1 MRKDQQFTDDGR
13 SPALSAAIPALLGL
27 LLLFTPLGA
36 VLVNSSYDLP
46 FLLRPDRFADGV
58 AIVQMDG
65 ESAASLQQSSPASW
79 DTALHARFL
88 KQMADW
94 NVRAVVLVLPVQQA
108 STNDSELARA
118 AAQCGR
124 VIFSASA
131 KPEADPRQRAASITP
146 PPPELQRA
154 AAWGVPSFD
163 ESDPEPRRCPDEH
176 SSAPTLALKAV
187 QMLYPSAPVPPETV
201 RWLNFYGPPG
211 ALPWF
216 RYADVLGDKLPSDVL
231 SNRVVFVGPP
241 DSFAEA
247 GGAYA
252 PLRAPQTGA
261 AHHGFSRAEL
271 EATAYL
277 NLVHREWLTRLT
289 PVWEAILIVVLGV
302 AAGLILGL
310 FRPLRAALV
319 AAVGVLVLVAGA
331 LWLMWGQGVWFAWT
345 IPALVQIPVA
355 LGWCA
360 ITSTWRLSQEMNAM
374 EKALADAEP
383 MSRPVPSLSAAA
395 AANLQMETPP
405 PVKIPNHRLLR
416 CIGRGAYG
424 EVWLA
429 HDEIGVWH
437 AVKILFRSNFKE
449 ATPYEREYRGIMQY
463 TPLSRT
469 HHGLVQILHVGR
481 EREAGFFYYVMELA
495 DCDIH
500 GRQIDAAT
508 YLPRTLSHEI
518 DRHTRLPMQ
527 DSLTLVIEL
536 SEAVS
541 YLHSRQLVHR
551 DIKPANIIF
560 VNNVPKL
567 ADVGLVAH
575 IAEAR
580 RDDKNLGTQGFVPPE
595 GPGTIGADV
604 YSLGKVLCEIY
615 LGRAVAESSGEPALP
630 ADQPPEPGQDE
641 LLEIIRHACDED
653 LNDRYK
659 TVKEL
664 QEDLMLLRERLG
676 GRR

>member
-13 SPALSAAIPALLGL
+13 SPGLSAAIPALLGL
-27 LLLFTPLGA
+27 LLLLTPLG
-36 VLVNSSYDLP
+36 VPLIHLSYDLP
-46 FLLRPDRFADGV
+46 FLLRTDRFADGV

-65 ESAASLQQSSPASW
+65 ESAASLQQVSPASW

-88 KQMADW
+88 EKLSTW
-94 NVRAVVLVLPVQQA
+94 KVRAVVFVLPLERS
-108 STNDSELARA
+108 STNDAALARA

-124 VIFSASA
+124 VIFAAGVRPGRDPEPRSAN
-131 KPEADPRQRAASITP
+131 ITP

-163 ESDPEPRRCPDEH
+163 EGDPEPRHCPDENP
-176 SSAPTLALKAV
+176 SAPTLALKAA
-187 QMLYPSAPVPPETV
+187 QMTSPTAPVLPETV
-201 RWLNFYGPPG
+201 RWLNFYGAPG
-211 ALPWF
+211 ALTWF
-216 RYADVLGDKLPSDVL
+216 RYADVLGDKLPSEVL
-231 SNRVVFVGPP
+231 SNHVIFVGPP
-241 DSFAEA
+241 DSFREA
-247 GGAYA
+247 TGAYA

-261 AHHGFSRAEL
+261 GHPGFSRAEL

-277 NLVHREWLTRLT
+277 NLTRKEWLTRLA
-289 PVWEAILIVVLGV
+289 PVWEAILIAVLGA
-302 AAGLILGL
+302 AAGLCLGR
-310 FRPLRAALV
+310 FRPLRAALF
-319 AAVGVLVLVAGA
+319 AGAGVLVLVAVA
-331 LWLMWGQGVWFAWT
+331 LGLMWGRGVWFAWT
-345 IPALVQIPVA
+345 IPALVQLPVA

-360 ITSTWRLSQEMNAM
+360 ITGTWRLSQEMHAM

-383 MSRPVPSLSAAA
+383 MARPAASTSVSA
-395 AANLQMETPP
+395 NFEVETPP

-429 HDEIGVWH
+429 HDEIGVWR

-481 EREAGFFYYVMELA
+481 EREAGYFYYVMELA
-495 DCDIH
+495 DCEAH
-500 GRQIDAAT
+500 GRRVDAAT
-508 YLPRTLSHEI
+508 YAPRTLSHEI
-518 DRHTRLPMQ
+518 DQCLRLPLLE
-527 DSLTLVIEL
+527 SLVLVIEL

-580 RDDKNLGTQGFVPPE
+580 RDDKKLGTQGFVPPE

-615 LGRAVAESSGEPALP
+615 LGRAVAESTGEAALP
-630 ADQPPEPGQDE
+630 ADLAPEPGQDE
-641 LLEIIRHACDED
+641 LLEIIRHACAED
-653 LNDRYK
+653 LNHRYRL
-659 TVKEL
+659 VKEM
-664 QEDLMLLRERLG
+664 QADLMLLRDHLG
-676 GRR
+676 GRG

>member
-1 MRKDQQFTDDGR
+1 MRKDQQFTEDGR

-36 VLVNSSYDLP
+36 VLVNFSYDLP
-46 FLLRPDRFADGV
+46 FLLRPDRFTDGV

-65 ESAASLQQSSPASW
+65 ESAASLQQSSPALW

-88 KQMADW
+88 EQMAGW
-94 NVRAVVLVLPVQQA
+94 KVRAVVFVLPVEPA
-108 STNDSELARA
+108 STNDAELARA

-124 VIFSASA
+124 VIFAASV
-131 KPEADPRQRAASITP
+131 KPEADPGPRAMNITP

-163 ESDPEPRRCPDEH
+163 ESDPEPRRCPDEN

-187 QMLYPSAPVPPETV
+187 QMLYPSAPVLPETV

-211 ALPWF
+211 VLPWF

-247 GGAYA
+247 RGAYA
-252 PLRAPQTGA
+252 PLRAPQTGV

-271 EATAYL
+271 EATTYL
-277 NLVHREWLTRLT
+277 NLVHREWLTRLA
-289 PVWEAILIVVLGV
+289 PAWEAILIVLLGA
-302 AAGLILGL
+302 AAGLILGR
-310 FRPLRAALV
+310 FRPLRAALF
-319 AAVGVLVLVAGA
+319 AGAGVLVVMVGA

-360 ITSTWRLSQEMNAM
+360 ITGTWHLSQEMNAM

-383 MSRPVPSLSAAA
+383 MARPVPSASAAA
-395 AANLQMETPP
+395 AANLQVETPP

-469 HHGLVQILHVGR
+469 HHGLVQILRVGR

-495 DCDIH
+495 DCDTH
-500 GRQIDAAT
+500 GRQIDAAG
-508 YLPRTLSHEI
+508 YVPRTLSHEI
-518 DRHTRLPMQ
+518 DRHTRLPLQ
-527 DSLTLVIEL
+527 ESLALVIEL

-560 VNNVPKL
+560 VNNIPKL

-575 IAEAR
+575 LAEAK

-615 LGRAVAESSGEPALP
+615 LGRAVAETSAEPALP
-630 ADQPPEPGQDE
+630 ADLAPEPGQDE

-659 TVKEL
+659 AVKEM
-664 QEDLMLLRERLG
+664 QADLILLRDRLA
-676 GRR
+676 GRQ